1 LLVFAGIPVTVG
13 AADSVSSAF
22 AMAGLEEGI
31 ACIIMG
37 SSTIIIDAV
46 RDARLDPATL
56 IC

>member
-1 LLVFAGIPVTVG
+1 
-13 AADSVSSAF
+13 
-22 AMAGLEEGI
+22 MAGLEEGI

-46 RDARLDPATL
+46 RDARLDPPRV